1 MQNQTN
7 IRIIELLR
15 FLYQQTD
22 EAHPATVSDI
32 LAYLK
37 ERNISAVRQTVYADL
52 DVLIAAGIDIVVVKS
67 TQNQYFIGSRIFEY
81 PELKMLTDAVASSK
95 IISAGKSEQLVQKL
109 CRLTS
114 RPQAEQLRRLA
125 ALSSRVKPQNEKVY
139 YIIDSI
145 QTAILESRQIQFQYY
160 EYTAEKK
167 KVLKHDSYRYIVDP
181 YALEWKNDHYY
192 LIGFSHKHQ
201 SIAHFRVDRLAGAEI
216 LNTGFS
222 APEDFDI
229 AAYTNKMVD
238 MFAGE
243 RPVLVELLCENDM
256 MRIIIDNYGEDA
268 LVRRADDSHF
278 VVTIEVNPSGTF
290 YGWVFQF
297 MGKIQILS
305 PKNCAEEMNQIA
317 RIFAE
322 NR

>member
-1 MQNQTN
+1 MN
-7 IRIIELLR
+7 
-15 FLYQQTD
+15 
-22 EAHPATVSDI
+22 
-32 LAYLK
+32 
-37 ERNISAVRQTVYADL
+37 
-52 DVLIAAGIDIVVVKS
+52 
-67 TQNQYFIGSRIFEY
+67 
-81 PELKMLTDAVASSK
+81 
-95 IISAGKSEQLVQKL
+95 
-109 CRLTS
+109 
-114 RPQAEQLRRLA
+114 
-125 ALSSRVKPQNEKVY
+125 
-139 YIIDSI
+139 
-145 QTAILESRQIQFQYY
+145 
-160 EYTAEKK
+160 
-167 KVLKHDSYRYIVDP
+167 P
-181 YALEWKNDHYY
+181 YALEWKNDNYY

-243 RPVLVELLCENDM
+243 RPMLVELLCENDM

-268 LVRRADDSHF
+268 LVCRADDSHF

-305 PKNCAEEMNQIA
+305 FKNCAEEMNQIA
-317 RIFAE
+317 RIFEE

>member
-1 MQNQTN
+1 MNT
-7 IRIIELLR
+7 
-15 FLYQQTD
+15 
-22 EAHPATVSDI
+22 
-32 LAYLK
+32 
-37 ERNISAVRQTVYADL
+37 
-52 DVLIAAGIDIVVVKS
+52 
-67 TQNQYFIGSRIFEY
+67 
-81 PELKMLTDAVASSK
+81 
-95 IISAGKSEQLVQKL
+95 
-109 CRLTS
+109 
-114 RPQAEQLRRLA
+114 
-125 ALSSRVKPQNEKVY
+125 
-139 YIIDSI
+139 
-145 QTAILESRQIQFQYY
+145 
-160 EYTAEKK
+160 EKK

-216 LNTGFS
+216 LNAGFS

-243 RPVLVELLCENDM
+243 QPMRVELLCENDM
-256 MRIIIDNYGEDA
+256 MRVIIDDYGESVP
-268 LVRRADDSHF
+268 VRKVDGSHF

-297 MGKIQILS
+297 MGKIRILA
-305 PKNCAEEMNQIA
+305 PENCAEEMNRIA

-322 NR
+322 DR